1 MAFINE
7 SELPIDELDAE
18 FYDEEFDAAEI
29 DTLECGAENQDRAHD
44 TKSPD
49 KKDTLISG
57 SNDLV
62 HGLSNPDAV
71 SFFEVFC
78 LRDGVIKMFFSL
90 MENTISY

>member
-62 HGLSNPDAV
+62 HGISSPDAV
-71 SFFEVFC
+71 GF
-78 LRDGVIKMFFSL
+78 LKFSVCT
-90 MENTISY
+90 MV